1 MLTATNLCAAIG
13 RVEILKSISF
23 HVDEGE
29 MVTLIGANGSGKSTL
44 LNVIAGL
51 LPPQSGK
58 LQFAGRDL
66 VRMTPPTMVRMGV
79 ALVPEGRQLFSP
91 LSVIDN
97 LVLGA
102 YTQYGRKNK
111 SEIDEQM
118 ENVLKLFPIL
128 RERRKQLAGTLSGG
142 EQQMLAIGRALMS
155 DPKLLLLDEP
165 SIGLAPRIIQEIF
178 STISE
183 LRNRGMTILLVEQN
197 ARLALDSADR
207 GYVMETGQ
215 IVMEGDCKD
224 LKRNP
229 EIEHAYLG
237 KGRGDIWE

>member
-1 MLTATNLCAAIG
+1 MLTATNLTAAIG
-13 RVEILKSISF
+13 RVEILKGVSF
-23 HVDEGE
+23 HVSEGE
-29 MVTLIGANGSGKSTL
+29 IVTLIGANGAGKSTL

-51 LPPQSGK
+51 LPPQGGR
-58 LQFAGRDL
+58 LQLAQRDL
-66 VRMTPPTMVRMGV
+66 TRMTPTKMVRLGV

-102 YTQYGRKNK
+102 YTQYGRKSK
-111 SEIDEQM
+111 TEIDDQLESI
-118 ENVLKLFPIL
+118 LALFPIL

-155 DPKLLLLDEP
+155 GPKLLLLDEP

-178 STISE
+178 LTISE
-183 LRNRGMTILLVEQN
+183 LRKRGMTILLVEQN
-197 ARLALDSADR
+197 ARLALDTADR

-215 IVMEGDCKD
+215 IVMEGDCAD
-224 LKRNP
+224 LKRNQ
-229 EIEHAYLG
+229 EIERAYMG
-237 KGRGDIWE
+237 KGRGEIWE